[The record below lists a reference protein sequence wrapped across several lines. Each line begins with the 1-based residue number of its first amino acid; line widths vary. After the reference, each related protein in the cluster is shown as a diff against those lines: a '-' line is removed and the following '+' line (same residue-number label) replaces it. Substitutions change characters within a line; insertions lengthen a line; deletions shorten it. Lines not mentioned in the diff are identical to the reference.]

1 MFNNNKF
8 ESLVTNVFSKIDSYI
23 VKNEID
29 SIFSDISNIDNTL
42 KYRGKFNDTYLF
54 KTFCSG
60 NSLKEIKNFN
70 NIITNNTNKRPIEKD
85 YKNKNTSVDK
95 LKVVFKNKSENQKDL
110 IKDSKL
116 KKNNDEKSLGI
127 FDKPS
132 YILDSIVEEH
142 SYISII
148 CNKKKGDYL
157 SIAFFSSISGIFN
170 IASDVQKNDILK
182 NIKLEMITK
191 FVKEN
196 YYRNYDYSVKYF
208 KKSDAD
214 EVFTNNNPVTVKMLK
229 IYGDI
234 LNVNI
239 VHIKDNIIEFIT
251 KFNPNNATVLINE
264 VNNNVYTLL
273 SSNQFIRGDILKDIL
288 GIEKKHSETELL
300 KYKLDKLQNIAKM
313 KFIDIRKAGKTGK
326 INVTKTELIEL
337 ICKN

>member
-8 ESLVTNVFSKIDSYI
+8 ENLVSNVFSKIDSDMI
-23 VKNEID
+23 KKEID
-29 SIFSDISNIDNTL
+29 SIFSNILTIDNTL

-70 NIITNNTNKRPIEKD
+70 NIIQNNSNKKCIEHVPKNTNVLRD
-85 YKNKNTSVDK
+85 
-95 LKVVFKNKSENQKDL
+95 KNKSVFKDKAENPKIL
-110 IKDSKL
+110 IKDNKL
-116 KKNNDEKSLGI
+116 KNNNNDKPLGI

-132 YILDSIVEEH
+132 YILNSIVEQH
-142 SYISII
+142 SNININTI
-148 CNKKKGDYL
+148 NKRGDYL

-170 IASDVQKNDILK
+170 VASDAQKNDMLK
-182 NIKLEMITK
+182 NIKLDIISK
-191 FVKEN
+191 FVREN

-214 EVFTNNNPVTVKMLK
+214 EVFTNNTPITVKMLK

-239 VHIKDNIIEFIT
+239 VYIKDNIIEFIT
-251 KFNPNNATVLINE
+251 KFNLNNATVLINE
-264 VNNNVYTLL
+264 LNNNVYSLL
-273 SSNQFIRGDILKDIL
+273 SSNQFIRGDIFKDIL
-288 GIEKKHSETELL
+288 GIEKKYSETELL

-326 INVTKTELIEL
+326 INVTKIEL
-337 ICKN
+337 IKLICEN